1 MGSGRHNS
9 GTYLLYKV
17 YIYIYIYL
25 CTQTQG
31 IKSSEKG
38 SYVSSKGTRVALTAG
53 PEPSL
58 QRHREVV
65 ESSSLP
71 SIFLPWTKGKDNYTK
86 LDGTRKVPY
95 LSLNS

>member
-1 MGSGRHNS
+1 MGSSHHNS
-9 GTYLLYKV
+9 GTCLLYKV
-17 YIYIYIYL
+17 YIYIYLYL

-38 SYVSSKGTRVALTAG
+38 SWVSSKGTRVALTAG
-53 PEPSL
+53 LEPSL
-58 QRHREVV
+58 WRHREVV
-65 ESSSLP
+65 ESSRLP
-71 SIFLPWTKGKDNYTK
+71 STLPPWSKGKDNYTK